1 MREKTDREELRQIY
15 QQKDDS
21 NKTYIPAKPKID
33 PYSKDR
39 FFRACAYCRVSTDSD
54 EQLSSYE
61 LQQSHYKHLA
71 SEHSNWKLLHIYADE
86 GISGTSLK
94 KRDEFNQ
101 MIEACKNGEYDLILT
116 KSVSRFARNIV
127 DCISLV
133 RMLMNLNPPVGV
145 YFETDN
151 LFTLDKSKEFMLTF
165 LASFAQEESVK
176 KSESMIWSLTQ
187 RFKDGKL
194 LTPAPLGY
202 DRPRDVTG
210 RYIKYAPLEINEPE
224 ARIVNFIYDAY
235 LYGWTR
241 QHIANFLTEIGC
253 NTKTGNP
260 EWTSSAIKY
269 ILTNE
274 RYCGDVLTWKTF
286 TSDMFEHKH
295 KRNRQDRDQ
304 YLYKNHHP
312 AIVAEEK
319 FESVQV
325 LIENRRHNSFATL
338 PALDVIRGGIFRGYL
353 PINHRWINEDPKI
366 YYDISNSVSSQTRK
380 KRIEK
385 KTISAFNLDGYQV
398 VRNQFTQIRYEGPAI
413 TIVDGRITFNLFCMR
428 KFEDVG
434 YIQLLLHPAERK
446 VAIRPCDKED
456 VHSIKWRPDADKRL
470 YSKTLSCKC
479 FGTALYSI
487 MDWNPDYVYKI
498 RGIWAKNRDKQ
509 IIIFDLT
516 NAMPAVWLDN
526 ESDGR
531 KRKRVNLCPDEWID
545 GFGEEFYEHVIDN
558 EYYYLSSK
566 ADWQSDSKRIHAPG
580 FKQFDIPDVQDMNE
594 RISLLI
600 KGVKKEENA

>member
-1 MREKTDREELRQIY
+1 MSENPNREELRQIY
-15 QQKDDS
+15 QRVDDS
-21 NKTYIPAKPKID
+21 NKTFIPAKPKID

-61 LQQSHYKHLA
+61 LQQTHYKHLA
-71 SEHSNWKLLHIYADE
+71 SEHSNWELLHIYADE

-94 KRDEFNQ
+94 KRDAFNE
-101 MIEACKNGEYDLILT
+101 MIEACKSGEYDLILT

-194 LTPAPLGY
+194 LTPALLGY
-202 DRPRDVTG
+202 DKPCDVTG
-210 RYIKYAPLEINEPE
+210 RYIKYAPLTINEPE
-224 ARIVNFIYDAY
+224 AKIVNFIYDAY

-241 QHIANFLTEIGC
+241 QQIADFLTEIGC
-253 NTKTGNP
+253 STKTGNL
-260 EWTSSAIKY
+260 EWTSSSIKY

-312 AIVAEEK
+312 AIVTEEK
-319 FESVQV
+319 FEAVQV
-325 LIENRRHNSFATL
+325 LIENRRHHSFATL
-338 PALDVIRGGIFRGYL
+338 PALDVISGGIFRGYL

-366 YYDISNSVSSQTRK
+366 YYDISNSIASVTRK

-385 KTISAFNLDGYQV
+385 KSISAFNLDGYQV
-398 VRNQFTQIRYEGPAI
+398 VRNQFTQVRYEGPAI
-413 TIVDGRITFNLFCMR
+413 TIADGRITFNLFCMR

-446 VAIRPCDKED
+446 VAIRPCEKDD
-456 VHSIKWRPDADKRL
+456 VHSIKWRPDTDKRL

-487 MDWNPDYVYKI
+487 MEWNPDYVYKI
-498 RGIWAKNRDKQ
+498 RGIWAKNKNKQ

-526 ESDGR
+526 DPDGR
-531 KRKRVNLCPDEWID
+531 NRKRVNLCPDEWID

-566 ADWQSDSKRIHAPG
+566 ADWQVDSKSIHAPG
-580 FKQFDIPDVQDMNE
+580 FKQFSVPSFEEINNRISMLTEGVQDQDDE
-594 RISLLI
+594 
-600 KGVKKEENA
+600 